1 MTPEVRVKAVEAFGF
16 TERQARFL
24 VTVMLH
30 SGVCVPRQ
38 YAAFAGIAYGHK
50 VTRFFDGLADGEFA
64 LMSDCL
70 HNRAHLYHVTDA
82 RLYRAIGQPHSR
94 YRRPMSSRQAIER
107 VMGLDAGVAFPE
119 LRYLSTEDEKVA
131 FFAGAAPSLART
143 RLPHVTVGTGP
154 SQRVRLFPDDQP
166 IGVTSTGRAT
176 FTYLVAK
183 GGVEECRAFVQR
195 HVDVLHALPE
205 WTLRILFPKPIA
217 GAIESFETAV
227 KDELTT
233 WLRPQLVT
241 VLRKYFETRRA
252 TPNPRARTFD
262 DDEFWS
268 HTAAFGSPRFRQL
281 YRRWLTDGD
290 CVFENLSSPA
300 LQEALARGA
309 GQIDSRVLLR
319 SHQHLSPLVSRFRS
333 CRKGVEGGDKAIT
346 PSQPRSRASGSLERP
361 HLRRWR
367 RLVLQ
372 ARMRQRCNGLSCGPQ
387 PLEGAA
393 SSAAPDSGS
402 ERDQRGTVA

>member
-1 MTPEVRVKAVEAFGF
+1 MTPEARVNAIEAFGF

-50 VTRFFDGLADGEFA
+50 VTRFFDGLADGEFV

-107 VMGLDAGVAFPE
+107 VMGLDAIVAFPE

-143 RLPHVTVGTGP
+143 RLPHLTVGTG
-154 SQRVRLFPDDQP
+154 STQRVRLFPDDQP

-205 WTLRILFPKPIA
+205 WTLRILFPKPVA
-217 GAIESFETAV
+217 GSIECVETAA
-227 KDELTT
+227 KYELTN
-233 WLRPQLVT
+233 WLRPQLLT
-241 VLRKYFETRRA
+241 VIKEYFETRRA
-252 TPNPRARTFD
+252 TPNPRALTFE
-262 DDEFWS
+262 DDEFWFR
-268 HTAAFGSPRFRQL
+268 TAAFDTPQFRQL

-290 CVFENLSSPA
+290 SVFESLSSPA

-309 GQIDSRVLLR
+309 GRIDSRVLLR
-319 SHQHLSPLVSRFRS
+319 SHQHLSPMVSCFRS
-333 CRKGVEGGDKAIT
+333 CRKGVESGDKAVA
-346 PSQPRSRASGSLERP
+346 PSQPRSRASAPPERP

-367 RLVLQ
+367 RIVLQ
-372 ARMRQRCNGLSCGPQ
+372 ARMRQRSNSLQGGSQRLD
-387 PLEGAA
+387 GAA
-393 SSAAPDSGS
+393 SCAAPDTGS
-402 ERDQRGTVA
+402 ERE